1 MNSRILEED
10 LSRLLKQK
18 YIPFEKLK
26 NKSFLITGS
35 TGLIGKNVIHA
46 LVFLSKTLNLDINI
60 YALARSRTKIEETF
74 SSDVLSYDKIY
85 FFLEDIENFHNTSFN
100 YDYILHI
107 ASPTASKE
115 FVDHAVEVIDFAYR
129 TTKNLLENKKKKKAT
144 FVYFSSLEVYGT
156 PTTDEKI
163 TEEYINNCPL
173 TMSSRSSYSEG
184 KRICETLCKSY
195 FDEYGVPVFV
205 LRLTQTFGPGVKVDD
220 NRVFAQFA
228 KAYINGENIILKS
241 KGESKK
247 SYLYTIDMVSAV
259 LTIILKGTAGDAY
272 NIANEKTYCSI
283 KEMAEMFCAR
293 LTNNKCKITYDITP
307 DASRIYLPTNK
318 TNLDCS
324 KLRKLGWMPTTDLEE
339 MFKRMMEDWEQV

>member
-74 SSDVLSYDKIY
+74 SSDVLSYNKIY
-85 FFLEDIENFHNTSFN
+85 FFLEDIENFHNTSLN

-129 TTKNLLENKKKKKAT
+129 TTKSLLELAKEKKAT

-205 LRLTQTFGPGVKVDD
+205 LRLAQTFGPGVRLED

-228 KAYINGENIILKS
+228 RACMKEENIILNS
-241 KGESKK
+241 AGETKR
-247 SYLYTIDMVSAV
+247 SYLYTMDMVSAV

-283 KEMAEMFCAR
+283 KEMAEMVCQK
-293 LTNNKCKITYDITP
+293 LSGNKSSLIFNIDKEKN
-307 DASRIYLPTNK
+307 SIYLPTNK

-339 MFKRMMEDWEQV
+339 MFKRMIENWEQV